1 MNSAIDLEHIIPVG
15 LTMSL
20 RVVIPLIDCLVG
32 IESIDTFDPLA
43 PAFEVHNGYNTGQP
57 MVDWAMQTLVWD
69 TSNPLTSVNKPVPK
83 LATSIGLQVANG
95 QSIDVVGELTDW
107 FFTDVIPA
115 VLVDLPGLAAAVVA
129 QAAGKIALSA
139 ALQLLGAFTVPWL
152 LAIIKAAMI
161 TQTILDVAPSTWDL
175 AFTSWNVEFALIGT
189 GTGTVTVRTMRG
201 RLR

>member
-1 MNSAIDLEHIIPVG
+1 
-15 LTMSL
+15 
-20 RVVIPLIDCLVG
+20 
-32 IESIDTFDPLA
+32 
-43 PAFEVHNGYNTGQP
+43 
-57 MVDWAMQTLVWD
+57 MQTLVWD